1 VSSRYVGALVADV
14 HNILINGGIYGY
26 PSTRENPNGK
36 LRLLYESAPM
46 AMIME
51 QAGGAGST
59 GYGRILDVLPPQPK
73 KKKSGSNGGSSNI
86 SEEEWNEEVGKGIH
100 VRVPTFLGS
109 VENVFELDQFH
120 KYYGDGN
127 NN

>member
-1 VSSRYVGALVADV
+1 
-14 HNILINGGIYGY
+14 
-26 PSTRENPNGK
+26 
-36 LRLLYESAPM
+36 M

-73 KKKSGSNGGSSNI
+73 KKRRNDENEIDDENENEI
-86 SEEEWNEEVGKGIH
+86 SFEEEAGKGIH

-120 KYYGDGN
+120 KYYGGVDE
-127 NN
+127 

>member
-1 VSSRYVGALVADV
+1 
-14 HNILINGGIYGY
+14 
-26 PSTRENPNGK
+26 
-36 LRLLYESAPM
+36 M

-59 GYGRILDVLPPQPK
+59 GYGRILDVLPPQPRRRK
-73 KKKSGSNGGSSNI
+73 NKQDGAASGDGSGS
-86 SEEEWNEEVGKGIH
+86 SEEDEWNEEAGRGIH

-120 KYYGDGN
+120 KYYGEEGG
-127 NN
+127 

>member
-1 VSSRYVGALVADV
+1 MSSRYVGALVADV

-73 KKKSGSNGGSSNI
+73 KKKSGSSGSSSNI

-120 KYYGDGN
+120 KYYGDDN

>member
-120 KYYGDGN
+120 KYYGDDN
-127 NN
+127 K

>member
-1 VSSRYVGALVADV
+1 
-14 HNILINGGIYGY
+14 
-26 PSTRENPNGK
+26 
-36 LRLLYESAPM
+36 M

-73 KKKSGSNGGSSNI
+73 KKRRNDENEIDNDDENGKSF
-86 SEEEWNEEVGKGIH
+86 EEEAGKGIH

-120 KYYGDGN
+120 KYYGGDDE
-127 NN
+127 

>member
-1 VSSRYVGALVADV
+1 MSSRYVGALVADV

-73 KKKSGSNGGSSNI
+73 KKKKSGSNGGSSNI

-120 KYYGDGN
+120 KYYGDDN
-127 NN
+127 K